1 MQNREHPLHTVKT
14 DCQDCYKCVRR
25 CPVKAIKI
33 EENSAMIVP
42 DLCIA
47 CGTCYRVCPSK
58 AKQPRSDLARAK
70 YLVSSNKEI
79 YVSLAPSW
87 ITEFPEYNAEQIVAA
102 IRKLGIRGVSETAL
116 GAQEVTAQTVKI
128 IKDSISKGEK
138 KLFLSSAC
146 PAVVEY
152 IEKYLP
158 ELTPNITN
166 IASPLLAHCRM
177 LKEKF
182 GNHIETIFIGPCIA
196 KKFEADRH
204 PDLLSVALSFN
215 DLRQWLKDEKIDPAK
230 TKPGVYDVF
239 TLERAQ
245 EGTAYPIEG
254 GMLETIKAYN
264 LDNSVYTAQITGIFS
279 IQNELSNIDPD
290 NIEQPTFIECLA
302 CYGGCVSGPCTTN
315 KSSGLQKRLNIL
327 KHTSFTEQS
336 GTRTPQ
342 HNIIVNYKAQ
352 DNFDNSTN
360 FDDSDIRKVLA
371 KIGKFSIDDELN
383 CGGCGYDTCRNFAK
397 ALLLGKAEPEM
408 CVSHMKQQAQRKAN
422 ALIRCIPSP
431 IVIADS
437 KLNIMEYNDE
447 FRDTFWNEEE
457 HADIYDYDNLN
468 GANLRDFISFTN
480 LFSASLDLEQDIHKE
495 HVRHEDKLFDVVVFN
510 IDAKQ
515 SVGGIIEDVTNTE
528 MHKEQIAARAK
539 EVIHKNL
546 ATVQQIACTLGEH
559 MAETEVLLRSIAKDY
574 AADEASAAG
583 LKIRTNSAEKDS

>member
-1 MQNREHPLHTVKT
+1 MQKREHPLHTVRT

-33 EENSAMIVP
+33 EDNSAMIVP

-47 CGTCYRVCPSK
+47 CGTCYKVCPSK
-58 AKQPRSDLARAK
+58 AKQPRGDLARAK
-70 YLVSSNKEI
+70 YLVASGKEI

-87 ITEFPEYNAEQIVAA
+87 ITEFPELTAEQMVAS

-116 GAQEVTAQTVKI
+116 GAQEVTAQTVQILQKSL
-128 IKDSISKGEK
+128 KKQEQ
-138 KLFLSSAC
+138 KLFISTAC

-158 ELTPNITN
+158 ELTPYLTN
-166 IASPLLAHCRM
+166 IASPLLNHCQL
-177 LKEKF
+177 LKQTF
-182 GNHIETIFIGPCIA
+182 GQQIETIFIGPCLA

-204 PDLLSVALSFN
+204 PELLGIAIGFN
-215 DLRQWLKDEKIDPAK
+215 DLRQWFKDEGIIP
-230 TKPGVYDVF
+230 TETTPGVFDVF
-239 TLERAQ
+239 TPQYAQ
-245 EGTAYPIEG
+245 EGNAYPIEG
-254 GMLETIKAYN
+254 GMLETLKSYN
-264 LDNSVYTAQITGIFS
+264 LDDQIYTSQITGIYS
-279 IQNELSNIDPD
+279 IQNELTNINPSEIDR
-290 NIEQPTFIECLA
+290 PTFIECLA

-315 KSSGLQKRLNIL
+315 KQPGLQKRIDIL
-327 KHTSFTEQS
+327 KKTTFSKES
-336 GTRTPQ
+336 SSRKPQ
-342 HNIIVNYKAQ
+342 ITLQINYQAQ
-352 DNFDNSTN
+352 ETLDNYPN
-360 FDDSDIRKVLA
+360 FDDSEIRKALS
-371 KIGKFSIDDELN
+371 KIGKFSIEDELN
-383 CGGCGYDTCRNFAK
+383 CNGCGYDTCRNFAK
-397 ALLLGKAEPEM
+397 ALLMGKAEPEM

-437 KLNIMEYNDE
+437 KLNIMEYNE
-447 FRDTFWNEEE
+447 QFRDTFWNEEE
-457 HADIYDYDNLN
+457 HSDIYDYDNLQ

-480 LFSASLDLEQDIHKE
+480 LFSASLELEQDIHKE
-495 HVRHEDKLFDVVVFN
+495 HVRHEDKMFDVVVFN

-515 SVGGIIEDVTNTE
+515 SVGGIIEDVTNAE

-574 AADEASAAG
+574 AAEETDAAN
-583 LKIRTNSAEKDS
+583 LKIRTNSTENR

>member
-33 EENSAMIVP
+33 EDNSAMIVP

-47 CGTCYRVCPSK
+47 CGTCYKVCPSK
-58 AKQPRSDLARAK
+58 AKQPRGDLARAK
-70 YLVSSNKEI
+70 YLASSNKEI

-87 ITEFPEYNAEQIVAA
+87 ITEFPEYSAEQIVTA

-146 PAVVEY
+146 PAVVAY

-215 DLRQWLKDEKIDPAK
+215 DLRQWFKDEKIDPAK
-230 TKPGVYDVF
+230 LKPGVYDVF
-239 TLERAQ
+239 TLDRAQ

-264 LDNSVYTAQITGIFS
+264 LDNSVYTAQITGIYS

-336 GTRTPQ
+336 GARTPQ
-342 HNIIVNYKAQ
+342 Q
-352 DNFDNSTN
+352 D
-360 FDDSDIRKVLA
+360 RK
-371 KIGKFSIDDELN
+371 S
-383 CGGCGYDTCRNFAK
+383 
-397 ALLLGKAEPEM
+397 
-408 CVSHMKQQAQRKAN
+408 
-422 ALIRCIPSP
+422 
-431 IVIADS
+431 
-437 KLNIMEYNDE
+437 
-447 FRDTFWNEEE
+447 
-457 HADIYDYDNLN
+457 
-468 GANLRDFISFTN
+468 
-480 LFSASLDLEQDIHKE
+480 
-495 HVRHEDKLFDVVVFN
+495 VV
-510 IDAKQ
+510 
-515 SVGGIIEDVTNTE
+515 
-528 MHKEQIAARAK
+528 
-539 EVIHKNL
+539 
-546 ATVQQIACTLGEH
+546 
-559 MAETEVLLRSIAKDY
+559 
-574 AADEASAAG
+574 
-583 LKIRTNSAEKDS
+583 